1 MILYHIYDVL
11 FLFNRFLCFGFLH
24 RFSFSAGGFFYV
36 SNPLLTF
43 SSLLVASEI
52 TTAAEQYAVFIV
64 HSKELSLTAR
74 KPINQDPYVCRT
86 HYARIHHRGVK
97 GQKVVKLQ
105 LGKMTKAIFYFFCI
119 FVFALNT
126 VITRTLAAKNESDE
140 KSSPVNNGATP
151 ITVQQTTAVT
161 RNATENGT
169 EKATNNATTKTTK
182 KRLSACSCSIY
193 THFIF
198 WSWIG
203 LQNYWEKGK

>member
-105 LGKMTKAIFYFFCI
+105 LGKMTKAIFYFYCI

-126 VITRTLAAKNESDE
+126 VITRTLAESDE
-140 KSSPVNNGATP
+140 KSSPVNNGA
-151 ITVQQTTAVT
+151 
-161 RNATENGT
+161 RNATEN
-169 EKATNNATTKTTK
+169 ATNNATKNVTTKTTK

-193 THFIF
+193 KSFIA
-198 WSWIG
+198 WSRMGWDV
-203 LQNYWEKGK
+203 YWKKGK